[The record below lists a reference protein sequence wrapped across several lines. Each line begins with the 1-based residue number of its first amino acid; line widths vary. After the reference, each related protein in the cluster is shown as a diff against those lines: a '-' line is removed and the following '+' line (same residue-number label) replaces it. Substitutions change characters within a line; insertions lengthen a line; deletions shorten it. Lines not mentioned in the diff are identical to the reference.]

1 MRIKEN
7 QYCIIFCKQDPLVN
21 AKINRSDFN
30 EIEIFLVTSNINS
43 VVTLYV

>member
-7 QYCIIFCKQDPLVN
+7 QYCNIFCKQDPLVN
-21 AKINRSDFN
+21 DKISRSTFN
-30 EIEIFLVTSNINS
+30 EKEIFLVTSNISS